1 MPEFLRLSHPLHI
14 PTILFGIAT
23 CMLAAKLCYSSIG
36 LRVLKSRAISVRQ
49 HHGKGRG
56 LCFYEENE
64 MRGLA
69 VNQFVEVD
77 ERLLKNWSRC
87 EAKPFGPATVWP

>member
-1 MPEFLRLSHPLHI
+1 
-14 PTILFGIAT
+14 
-23 CMLAAKLCYSSIG
+23 
-36 LRVLKSRAISVRQ
+36 
-49 HHGKGRG
+49 
-56 LCFYEENE
+56 

-87 EAKPFGPATVWP
+87 EAKPFGPQQSGREGNKPADCTCFYPCSG